1 MHLPCSCVPA
11 MLDTKIQQRC
21 TWYMPCLLPC
31 MGPQRHCSFNG
42 VGLLRTPL
50 MSYHAHNERAR
61 ESSVLTRLQQG
72 EAVAVVSD
80 AGMPVR
86 RQRLPLS

>member
-1 MHLPCSCVPA
+1 
-11 MLDTKIQQRC
+11 
-21 TWYMPCLLPC
+21 
-31 MGPQRHCSFNG
+31 
-42 VGLLRTPL
+42 